1 MQDPPTPFYSRT
13 GTRTRPTRRRTEFD
27 TPDLGRFRREL
38 SRGTLVIAA
47 FITLLSIGSAAIARS
62 KWQASHTPPAVA
74 ASSDAV
80 SVSVSRVIDGDTLE
94 VRAAE
99 TPLRVRLYGVDTPE
113 RGERCADEA
122 TARLAALAGDR
133 VLLVPDARPTDQY
146 GRELRYVFTSNGRSI
161 DALLIS
167 EGLAHAWRQDG
178 SRRDALVATEERARA
193 SKTGCL
199 WTK

>member
-47 FITLLSIGSAAIARS
+47 FITLLTIGSAAIVRS
-62 KWQASHTPPAVA
+62 KWQASHPPPVV

-80 SVSVSRVIDGDTLE
+80 SVRVSRVIDGDTLE

-146 GRELRYVFTSNGRSI
+146 GRELRYVFTADGQSI
-161 DALLIS
+161 DALLVS

-178 SRRDALVATEERARA
+178 NRRDAIVATEERARA

-199 WTK
+199 WAK

>member
-47 FITLLSIGSAAIARS
+47 FITLLTIGSAAIVRS
-62 KWQASHTPPAVA
+62 KWQASHPPPVV

-80 SVSVSRVIDGDTLE
+80 SVRVSRVIDGDTLE

-133 VLLVPDARPTDQY
+133 VLLVPDARPTNQY
-146 GRELRYVFTSNGRSI
+146 GRELRYVFTSDGRSL
-161 DALLIS
+161 DALLVS

-178 SRRDALVATEERARA
+178 NRRDAIVATEERARA

-199 WTK
+199 WAK